1 MRGPMPGWVD
11 SGSGRIYPPAM
22 NRVLLL
28 LVAIGLPVLSA
39 CASAPPTRSVGMAG
53 VAPML
58 SVERFLQASNAR
70 DLDAMARIFGT
81 ERGALA
87 ERTGNPLSCGFRR
100 VGSWVGLSRSCV
112 SWQEIE
118 IRMNTIAVILAHDD
132 FQVRS
137 EATVPGRTSPT
148 TRIGVDLV
156 QRGETVTDVPFVVVR
171 AGDGRWLVEEIGLDR
186 AMSGR

>member
-1 MRGPMPGWVD
+1 MPGPMPGWVD
-11 SGSGRIYPPAM
+11 SGPGPIYPPAM
-22 NRVLLL
+22 KRVLLL
-28 LVAIGLPVLSA
+28 LVVVGLPVLSA
-39 CASAPPTRSVGMAG
+39 CASAPATPSSGMAG

-87 ERTGNPLSCGFRR
+87 ERTGNPLGCGFRR
-100 VGSWVGLSRSCV
+100 VGSWLGLSGRCV

-137 EATVPGRTSPT
+137 EAPVPGRSSPT

-156 QRGETVTDVPFVVVR
+156 QRGTTVTDVPFVLVR